1 MQLQVLFW
9 KEWLCGVAVDVQLAE
24 ALRGT
29 MPHKFPG
36 GPHVQDG
43 DPAQFPDRFAVW
55 LKESNDIAVM
65 TYNQTTMNGTV
76 DQVRNR
82 DLPCA
87 AAAFL
92 DAIRVTVSG
101 PAPHTNGVG
110 MFTKG
115 MSMLG

>member
-9 KEWLCGVAVDVQLAE
+9 KEWLSGVIVDVQLAE
-24 ALRGT
+24 AFKRGT
-29 MPHKFPG
+29 MAQNVPG
-36 GPHVQDG
+36 APHVQDG

-82 DLPCA
+82 ELPCA
-87 AAAFL
+87 AARL
-92 DAIRVTVSG
+92 DATRGTVSG
-101 PAPHTNGVG
+101 QAPHTNVYQGHAHAW
-110 MFTKG
+110 F
-115 MSMLG
+115 